1 MNNKGNISPSH
12 KMSQDYRLPE
22 GKRMRKSGGRR
33 VKKYHLFAGMLK
45 GMLLCFSSSR
55 PYWCKH
61 FKQWLLLIDALTW
74 LWTVFSWLLKVMVKL
89 VDVLGATWVMNGVL
103 LWFTVSY
110 IFTRRLQ
117 ISMFWKQD
125 LTLWGKGGQ
134 GRYRKSTNRPTQV
147 TVHHSGPALGLNGR
161 LGTF

>member
-1 MNNKGNISPSH
+1 
-12 KMSQDYRLPE
+12 
-22 GKRMRKSGGRR
+22 
-33 VKKYHLFAGMLK
+33 
-45 GMLLCFSSSR
+45 
-55 PYWCKH
+55 
-61 FKQWLLLIDALTW
+61 
-74 LWTVFSWLLKVMVKL
+74 MVKL

-125 LTLWGKGGQ
+125 LTLCKESGDREEPTHQ
-134 GRYRKSTNRPTQV
+134 PTQV
-147 TVHHSGPALGLNGR
+147 TAHHSGPALGLNCR

>member
-1 MNNKGNISPSH
+1 MGW
-12 KMSQDYRLPE
+12 Y
-22 GKRMRKSGGRR
+22 
-33 VKKYHLFAGMLK
+33 FAFL
-45 GMLLCFSSSR
+45 SSR
-55 PYWCKH
+55 PHWPKC
-61 FKQWLLLIDALTW
+61 FKRWLLLIDALTW

-125 LTLWGKGGQ
+125 LTLCKEETENQ
-134 GRYRKSTNRPTQV
+134 LTNQHKLTGP
-147 TVHHSGPALGLNGR
+147 HSALH
-161 LGTF
+161 

>member
-1 MNNKGNISPSH
+1 
-12 KMSQDYRLPE
+12 MSQDYCLPE
-22 GKRMRKSGGRR
+22 ENRMRKNRRKR
-33 VKKYHLFAGMLK
+33 VKKNHLFVGMLN
-45 GMLLCFSSSR
+45 GMLLCFSPSR
-55 PYWCKH
+55 PYGLKPSKH
-61 FKQWLLLIDALTW
+61 WLLLPDVLTW

-125 LTLWGKGGQ
+125 LTLCKESGDREETENQ
-134 GRYRKSTNRPTQV
+134 PTNQPTQV
-147 TVHHSGPALGLNGR
+147 TAHHSGPALGLNCR

>member
-1 MNNKGNISPSH
+1 
-12 KMSQDYRLPE
+12 MSQDYRLPE
-22 GKRMRKSGGRR
+22 EKRMRKNRRKR
-33 VKKYHLFAGMLK
+33 VKKHHLFAGMLS
-45 GMLLCFSSSR
+45 GMLLCFAPSR
-55 PYWCKH
+55 PYRLKPSKH
-61 FKQWLLLIDALTW
+61 WLLMFNVLTW

-125 LTLWGKGGQ
+125 LTLCKERGDTEETENQ
-134 GRYRKSTNRPTQV
+134 PTNQPTQV
-147 TVHHSGPALGLNGR
+147 TAHQSGPALGINCR